1 MNKACS
7 LSTRLVYTLDLGGPD
22 RIKQLQTVR
31 SSEFAAQFQEIYGKT
46 LDQAEREWRAFCA
59 SFR

>member
-1 MNKACS
+1 
-7 LSTRLVYTLDLGGPD
+7 
-22 RIKQLQTVR
+22 LQTVR